1 MYKGDRITGVF
12 MNLRLVAR
20 CFTLFLLSAGMS
32 GFASAKVAV
41 HEVRSPDGS
50 IVFSLHTD
58 GPLAYSLVVDG
69 KAVVSHSA
77 IELDLAKDARLGAA
91 ASFEGETHRTVDTTW
106 TNDYGNN
113 RNVRDHFNEVE
124 LRFKDH
130 GLRFSVIARAY
141 DEGAAFRL
149 ALPSQPGLGTFT
161 VTRDATEFTFP
172 ADARVWTG
180 KNNAEGPSRPE
191 GGFVGSQE
199 WQFLPSDIARLNPD
213 FKYGLPFLVQASGI
227 YVAVTESDLL
237 DWAGMWLQRKPGTAS
252 TMTAALASPLPAEPW
267 PARIQANGSASGVS
281 DAPPPQGP
289 VQDGFVVA
297 KTPHNSPW
305 RVFLVGRHPVDLLG
319 KDLVLNL
326 ATPNRLNDISWVRP
340 GMASWGTWW
349 PGTGHNDLAT
359 IEKFIDLAADM
370 GWPYQLTEGRDRTIV
385 PAEVAYG
392 KERNVRI
399 WLWFHFNEFADPAS
413 YRRDFPK
420 YAQMGVAGLKIDFI
434 DRDDQWAVN
443 WYEDVVKVAAENHL
457 MIDFHG
463 AYKPT
468 GLERTYPNQITRE
481 GIQGN
486 EYNKWSTRET
496 PEHRA
501 TLPFTRGL
509 AGPAD
514 YTPGGFLNRQPA
526 QFVPVQTVKDGG
538 STQVQS
544 TRAGELA
551 MFLLIQSPF
560 TVACDS
566 VENYKTESGQWKPEM
581 AFLKALPTTWDE
593 TRGLAGEVGQY
604 AVEVRRHGNSW
615 YLAAITDSDK
625 RDTTVPLSF
634 LGSGNW
640 KIRLWQDASDSADFP
655 EHIAVSEKVVRSSD
669 ELSLKLAPS
678 GGMVAILSPE

>member
-1 MYKGDRITGVF
+1 
-12 MNLRLVAR
+12 MNLRTAAR
-20 CFTLFLLSAGMS
+20 WLTVLLLSAGVP
-32 GFASAKVAV
+32 AVAYAKGGPREV
-41 HEVRSPDGS
+41 HSPDGS
-50 IVFSLHTD
+50 VVLSLSTD
-58 GPLAYSLVVDG
+58 GPLAYSLTVDG

-77 IELDLAKDARLGAA
+77 IELDLLPSQAQNSQLSANARFA
-91 ASFEGETHRTVDTTW
+91 GETHRAVDTTW
-106 TNDYGNN
+106 TNEYGNN
-113 RNVRDHFNEVE
+113 RIVRDHYNEAE
-124 LRFKDH
+124 WRFKDH
-130 GLRFSVIARAY
+130 GLRFSLIARAY
-141 DEGAAFRL
+141 NEGAAFRL
-149 ALPSQPGLGTFT
+149 VLPAQKGMDTFT
-161 VTRDATEFTFP
+161 ITRDATEFTFP
-172 ADARVWTG
+172 ADARVWAG

-199 WQFLPSDIARLNPD
+199 WQFLPTDFAGLNPN

-237 DWAGMWLQRKPGTAS
+237 DWAGMWLQRKAGTAS
-252 TMTAALASPLPAEPW
+252 TMVATLAAPLAAAPW
-267 PARIQANGSASGVS
+267 PARLEANRTAGGVS

-289 VQDGFVVA
+289 VQAGLVVA

-305 RVFLVGRHPVDLLG
+305 RVFLVGRHPADLLG
-319 KDLVLNL
+319 TNLVLNL
-326 ATPNRLNDISWVRP
+326 ATPNRLGDTSWVRP
-340 GMASWGTWW
+340 GMSSWGTWW
-349 PGTGHNDLAT
+349 PGTGHNNLAT
-359 IEKFIDLAADM
+359 IETYIDLAAAM
-370 GWPYQLTEGRDRTIV
+370 GWPYQLTEGRDRSIV

-392 KERNVRI
+392 RERHVGI

-413 YRRDFPK
+413 YRRDFPR

-526 QFVPVQTVKDGG
+526 QFVAVQTVKNGG

-551 MFLLIQSPF
+551 MFLLIESPF

-566 VENYKTESGQWKPEM
+566 IENYKTASGEWKPEM
-581 AFLKALPTTWDE
+581 AFLKGLPTTWDE
-593 TRGLAGEVGQY
+593 TRGLSGEVGQY
-604 AVEVRRHGNSW
+604 AVEARRHGNSW
-615 YLAAITDSDK
+615 YLAAITD
-625 RDTTVPLSF
+625 RDARETSVPLSF
-634 LGSGNW
+634 LGPGNW
-640 KIRLWQDASDSADFP
+640 KVRLWQDAADSTTNP
-655 EHIAVSEKVVRSSD
+655 EDLAASEKVVRASD
-669 ELSLKLAPS
+669 ALSLKLAPS
-678 GGMVAILSPE
+678 GGMVAIFSAQQ

>member
-1 MYKGDRITGVF
+1 
-12 MNLRLVAR
+12 MNLRRAACWLT
-20 CFTLFLLSAGMS
+20 CFSLSAVVP
-32 GFASAKVAV
+32 GFASANVAV
-41 HEVRSPDGS
+41 HDVRSPDGS
-50 IVFSLHTD
+50 VVLSLYTG

-69 KAVVSHSA
+69 KTVVSRSA
-77 IELDLAKDARLGAA
+77 IELDLATDARLGAQA
-91 ASFEGETHRTVDTTW
+91 RLEGETRRTVDATW
-106 TNDYGNN
+106 TNDFGNN
-113 RNVRDHFNEVE
+113 RNVRDHFNEVAIR
-124 LRFKDH
+124 LKDH
-130 GLRFSVIARAY
+130 GLRFVVIARAY
-141 DEGAAFRL
+141 NEGAAFRL
-149 ALPSQPGLGTFT
+149 ALPSQHGMDSFT
-161 VTRDATEFTFP
+161 VTRDATEFAFP
-172 ADARVWTG
+172 AEARVWAG

-199 WQFLPSDIARLNPD
+199 WQFLPSDFAGLKPE
-213 FKYGLPFLVQASGI
+213 FKYGLPFLVQTSGI
-227 YVAVTESDLL
+227 YVAVTESDLV

-252 TMTAALASPLPAEPW
+252 TMVAALAPPLPAQPW
-267 PARIQANGSASGVS
+267 PERIQANRTASGVS

-289 VQDGFVVA
+289 VQDGLVVS

-305 RVFLVGRHPVDLLG
+305 RVFLVGRHPADLLG
-319 KDLVLNL
+319 SNVVLNL
-326 ATPNRLNDISWVRP
+326 ATPNRLTDTSWVKP

-349 PGTGHNDLAT
+349 PGTGHNNLAT
-359 IEKFIDLAADM
+359 IETYIDLAAAM
-370 GWPYQLTEGRDRTIV
+370 GWPYQLTEGRDRSIV

-392 KERNVRI
+392 KERGVRI

-434 DRDDQWAVN
+434 DRNDQWAMN

-463 AYKPT
+463 ADKPT
-468 GLERTYPNQITRE
+468 GMERTYPNQITRE

-509 AGPAD
+509 VGPAD

-526 QFVPVQTVKDGG
+526 EFVPVQTVKDGG

-551 MFLLIQSPF
+551 MFLMIESPF

-566 VENYKTESGQWKPEM
+566 VQNYKTEAGEWKPEM
-581 AFLKALPTTWDE
+581 GFLKALPTTWDE

-604 AVEVRRHGNSW
+604 AVEVRRHGDSW
-615 YLAAITDSDK
+615 YLAAITDRSQ

-634 LGSGNW
+634 LGGGHW
-640 KIRLWQDASDSADFP
+640 RIRLWQDAPDSADHP
-655 EHIAVSEKVVRSSD
+655 EHVAMSQKVVSSSD
-669 ELSLKLAPS
+669 TLSLKLAPS

>member
-1 MYKGDRITGVF
+1 
-12 MNLRLVAR
+12 MNLRIAVRWFPLV
-20 CFTLFLLSAGMS
+20 LLGVGMTRVAS
-32 GFASAKVAV
+32 GEKNVR
-41 HEVRSPDGS
+41 EVRSPDGS
-50 IVFSLHTD
+50 VVLSMHMD
-58 GPLAYSLVVDG
+58 GPLAYSLMVDG
-69 KAVVSHSA
+69 KTVVAHSA
-77 IELDLAKDARLGAA
+77 IELDLAKDIRLGAEA
-91 ASFEGETHRTVDTTW
+91 RFVRENRRTVDTTW
-106 TNDYGNN
+106 MNDFGNN
-113 RNVRDHFNEVE
+113 RKVRDHFNEVI
-124 LRFKDH
+124 LRCKDH
-130 GLRFSVIARAY
+130 GLRFDVIARAY
-141 DEGAAFRL
+141 NEGAAFRL
-149 ALPSQPGLGTFT
+149 ALPSQAGMDSFT
-161 VTRDATEFTFP
+161 VTRDATEFAFP
-172 ADARVWTG
+172 ADARVWAG

-199 WQFLPSDIARLNPD
+199 WQFLPSDVDALNPG
-213 FKYGLPFLVQASGI
+213 FKYGLPFLVQASGV
-227 YVAVTESDLL
+227 YVAVTEADLF

-252 TMTAALASPLPAEPW
+252 TMIAALAPPLPAKPW
-267 PARIQANGSASGVS
+267 PERIVANRTASGVS

-289 VQDGFVVA
+289 VQDGLVVG

-305 RVFLVGRHPVDLLG
+305 RVFLVGRHPADLLG
-319 KDLVLNL
+319 TNMVLNL
-326 ATPNRLNDISWVRP
+326 ATPNRLGDTSWVRP

-349 PGTGHNDLAT
+349 PGTGHNNLAT
-359 IEKFIDLAADM
+359 IETYIDLAAAM
-370 GWPYQLTEGRDRTIV
+370 GWPYQLTEGRDRSIV

-392 KERNVRI
+392 KERGVRI

-420 YAQMGVAGLKIDFI
+420 YAAMGVAGLKIDFI

-463 AYKPT
+463 AFKPT
-468 GLERTYPNQITRE
+468 GMERTYPNQITRE

-526 QFVPVQTVKDGG
+526 EFVPVQTVKDGG

-551 MFLLIQSPF
+551 MFLLIESPF
-560 TVACDS
+560 MVACDS
-566 VENYKTESGQWKPEM
+566 VDNYMTAAGEWKPEM

-593 TRGLAGEVGQY
+593 TRGLGGEVGQY
-604 AVEVRRHGNSW
+604 AVEARRHGESW
-615 YLAAITDSDK
+615 YLAAITDRTE
-625 RDTTVPLSF
+625 RDVPVPLNF
-634 LGSGNW
+634 LGPGKW
-640 KIRLWQDASDSADFP
+640 KVRIWQDAPDSAEHP
-655 EHIAVSEKVVRSSD
+655 EHVAMSEKEVSSAD
-669 ELSLKLAPS
+669 ALALKLAPS
-678 GGMVAILSPE
+678 GGMVAILSRE